1 MLSRAEDMQGQEH
14 TLASLW
20 GDLVCPACSCSLF
33 PAGDS
38 PNALVC
44 FACSE
49 KFPIVNGIPRLL
61 PKTASGLSN
70 SSNGVA
76 DRNQTLQ
83 LKTAAS
89 FGFEW
94 THFSEMY
101 PEWENNFRDYMFPR
115 TADSFRGKRVLDAG
129 CGIGRHA
136 YYAAHYGAE
145 IWAVDISDAVEVA
158 AKNNRGTGARVI
170 QADLNHLP
178 FREESFD
185 LVYSMGVLHH
195 LPDPEGAFRYL
206 LRFVKPGGE
215 FRMFL
220 YWAPEHQPLKRLLL
234 KAVSALRMFTVR
246 MPHRLLYPLSY
257 VAAFLVWTCFVWPY
271 RAFTR
276 IPMLSKI
283 ADRLPLRQY
292 SRYPFRTCV
301 NDQFDRLSAPLER
314 RYSRAQVEQFL
325 KSAGLEELNV
335 FPNFGWVASG
345 RKPVSTEVA
354 GRKPVSTEVAARKP
368 VSTEVIA

>member
-1 MLSRAEDMQGQEH
+1 MEADFGRAEQDMQQDKP
-14 TLASLW
+14 TLASVW
-20 GDLVCPACSCSLF
+20 KDLVCPACRCSLF
-33 PAGDS
+33 STGDS
-38 PNALVC
+38 QNPLVC
-44 FACSE
+44 IACSE
-49 KFPIVNGIPRLL
+49 EFPVVNGIPRLL
-61 PKTASGLSN
+61 TKTKCSSSN
-70 SSNGVA
+70 SSNDVI

-83 LKTAAS
+83 LKTAES

-101 PEWENNFRDYMFPR
+101 PEWERNFRDYMFPR
-115 TADSFRGKRVLDAG
+115 TAEFFRGKRVLDAG

-136 YYAAHYGAE
+136 YYAAQYGAQV
-145 IWAVDISDAVEVA
+145 WAVDISDAVEVA
-158 AKNNRGTGARVI
+158 ARNTAGTGAHVI

-195 LPDPEGAFRYL
+195 LPEPETAFRYL

-220 YWAPEHQPLKRLLL
+220 YWAPERQPLKQFLL
-234 KAVSALRMFTVR
+234 KAVSILRKFTVR

-257 VAAFLVWTCFVWPY
+257 VAASLVWTCLVWPY
-271 RAFTR
+271 RALKQ
-276 IPMLSKI
+276 IPMLSEI

-325 KSAGLEELNV
+325 KSAGLVELDV
-335 FPNFGWVASG
+335 FANFGWVAFG
-345 RKPVSTEVA
+345 RKPV
-354 GRKPVSTEVAARKP
+354 GTEVAA
-368 VSTEVIA
+368 

>member
-1 MLSRAEDMQGQEH
+1 MLSRAEDMQGQEQ
-14 TLASLW
+14 ASLW
-20 GDLVCPACSCSLF
+20 KDLVCPACSCSLF
-33 PAGDS
+33 PTS
-38 PNALVC
+38 NLPSSLVC
-44 FACSE
+44 CGCAE

-61 PKTASGLSN
+61 AGTVFGLSA
-70 SSNGVA
+70 SSDGA
-76 DRNQTLQ
+76 TDRGQSLQ

-101 PEWENNFRDYMFPR
+101 PEWEGNFRDYMFPH
-115 TADSFRGKRVLDAG
+115 TPESFRGKRILDAG

-136 YYAAHYGAE
+136 YYASSYGAE
-145 IWAVDISDAVEVA
+145 VWAVDISDAVEVA
-158 AKNNRGTGARVI
+158 ARNTQGTGARVV

-178 FREESFD
+178 FQLESFD
-185 LVYSMGVLHH
+185 LIYSMGVLHH
-195 LPDPEGAFRYL
+195 LPEPEWTFRYL

-220 YWAPEHQPLKRLLL
+220 YWAPEGQRLKGLLL
-234 KAVSALRMFTVR
+234 KAVSALRMITVR
-246 MPHRLLYPLSY
+246 MPHRLLYPLAY

-271 RAFTR
+271 RALKR
-276 IPMLSKI
+276 IPRLAGL

-314 RYSRAQVEQFL
+314 RYSRVQVEQFL
-325 KSAGLEELNV
+325 QSAGLEEQSV
-335 FPNFGWVASG
+335 FPNFGWVACG
-345 RKPVSTEVA
+345 RKPAS
-354 GRKPVSTEVAARKP
+354 SDVAA
-368 VSTEVIA
+368 

>member
-1 MLSRAEDMQGQEH
+1 MFSCSEDMQGQEH
-14 TLASLW
+14 TPASLW
-20 GDLVCPACSCSLF
+20 KDLVCPACRCSLG
-33 PAGDS
+33 PA
-38 PNALVC
+38 NASSSTLIC

-49 KFPIVNGIPRLL
+49 KFPIVNGILRVL
-61 PKTASGLSN
+61 PKTASGLSS
-70 SSNGVA
+70 SSNGLA
-76 DRNQTLQ
+76 ERNQFLQ

-101 PEWENNFRDYMFPR
+101 PEWENNFWDYMFPR
-115 TADSFRGKRVLDAG
+115 TAESFRGKRVLDAG

-136 YYAAHYGAE
+136 YYAAFYGAE
-145 IWAVDISDAVEVA
+145 VWAVDISDAVEVA
-158 AKNNRGTGARVI
+158 AKNAGGTGVRII

-185 LVYSMGVLHH
+185 MVYSMGVLHH
-195 LPDPEGAFRYL
+195 LPDPEGALRYL

-220 YWAPEHQPLKRLLL
+220 YWAPERQLLKRLLL
-234 KAVSALRMFTVR
+234 KMVSAVRMFTVR
-246 MPHRLLYPLSY
+246 MPHRLLYPISY
-257 VAAFLVWTCFVWPY
+257 VAAFLVWICFVWPY
-271 RAFTR
+271 RALAR
-276 IPMLSKI
+276 IPMLTNM

-314 RYSRAQVEQFL
+314 RYRREQVVQFL

-345 RKPVSTEVA
+345 RKPLSTE
-354 GRKPVSTEVAARKP
+354 AA
-368 VSTEVIA
+368 A

>member
-1 MLSRAEDMQGQEH
+1 MLSRAQDMQGREQ

-20 GDLVCPACSCSLF
+20 KDLVCPACSGVLL
-33 PAGDS
+33 PASDS
-38 PNALVC
+38 PSALVC
-44 FACSE
+44 FPCSE
-49 KFPIVNGIPRLL
+49 KFPIVNGIPRMLANA
-61 PKTASGLSN
+61 ASGLS
-70 SSNGVA
+70 SSCGGA
-76 DRNQTLQ
+76 GDRNQTMQ
-83 LKTAAS
+83 RKTAKS

-101 PEWENNFRDYMFPR
+101 PEWEANFRDYMFPR
-115 TADSFRGKRVLDAG
+115 VAESFRGESILDAG

-136 YYAAHYGAE
+136 YYASRYGAHV
-145 IWAVDISDAVEVA
+145 WAVDISEAVEVA
-158 AKNNRGTGARVI
+158 ARNTKGTGARVI

-195 LPDPEGAFRYL
+195 LPDPERAFRYL

-220 YWAPEHQPLKRLLL
+220 YWAPDHPLKGLLL
-234 KAVSALRMFTVR
+234 KVVSVVRMLTVR
-246 MPHRLLYPLSY
+246 LPHRLLYPLSH

-271 RAFTR
+271 RALKR
-276 IPMLSKI
+276 IPIFSEI

-325 KSAGLEELNV
+325 KRAGLEEQNV

-345 RKPVSTEVA
+345 RKPVSTQATPCWSASAKDE
-354 GRKPVSTEVAARKP
+354 T
-368 VSTEVIA
+368 

>member
-1 MLSRAEDMQGQEH
+1 MQGQEH
-14 TLASLW
+14 TSASLW
-20 GDLVCPACSCSLF
+20 QELVCPACGRSLL
-33 PAGDS
+33 PADTS

-49 KFPIVNGIPRLL
+49 TFPIVNGIPRVLR
-61 PKTASGLSN
+61 KTGSALSD
-70 SSNGVA
+70 SSNGIA
-76 DRNQTLQ
+76 ARDESLES
-83 LKTAAS
+83 KTAAS

-101 PEWENNFRDYMFPR
+101 PEWENNFLDYMSPL
-115 TADSFRGKRVLDAG
+115 TSESFRGKTVLDAG

-136 YYAAHYGAE
+136 YYAARYGGE
-145 IWAVDISDAVEVA
+145 VWAVDISDAVEVA
-158 AKNNRGTGARVI
+158 AKNNRGTGVRVI
-170 QADLNHLP
+170 QADLNYLP
-178 FREESFD
+178 FREGSFD

-195 LPDPEGAFRYL
+195 LPDPAGALRYL

-220 YWAPEHQPLKRLLL
+220 YWAPEHQLLKGLLL
-234 KAVSALRMFTVR
+234 KAVSALRLFTVR
-246 MPHRLLYPLSY
+246 IPHRILYPLSY
-257 VAAFLVWTCFVWPY
+257 GAAFLVWTCFVWPY
-271 RAFTR
+271 RALTR

-314 RYSRAQVEQFL
+314 RYTRAQVEQFL
-325 KSAGLEELNV
+325 KSEGLEELNV

-345 RKPVSTEVA
+345 RKPLGA
-354 GRKPVSTEVAARKP
+354 KVAA
-368 VSTEVIA
+368 

>member
-1 MLSRAEDMQGQEH
+1 MFSCLEDVQGEGH
-14 TLASLW
+14 TPASLW
-20 GDLVCPACSCSLF
+20 KDLVCPSCACSLL
-33 PAGDS
+33 PA
-38 PNALVC
+38 NASSSTLVC

-49 KFPIVNGIPRLL
+49 KFPIVNGILRVP
-61 PKTASGLSN
+61 PKTTSGLSS
-70 SSNGVA
+70 SSNSVA

-83 LKTAAS
+83 LKTATS

-115 TADSFRGKRVLDAG
+115 TEEFFRGKKVLDAG

-145 IWAVDISDAVEVA
+145 VWAVDISDAVEVA
-158 AKNNRGTGARVI
+158 AKNNQAKGVRVI

-178 FREESFD
+178 FRMESFD
-185 LVYSMGVLHH
+185 LVYSIGVLHH

-206 LRFVKPGGE
+206 LKFVKPGGE

-220 YWAPEHQPLKRLLL
+220 YWAPEHQPLKGLLL
-234 KAVSALRMFTVR
+234 KAVSALRLFTVR

-271 RAFTR
+271 RAFSR
-276 IPMLSKI
+276 IPLVSKI
-283 ADRLPLRQY
+283 ADQLPLRQY
-292 SRYPFRTCV
+292 SRYPFRTCI

-314 RYSRAQVEQFL
+314 RYSRTQVEQVL
-325 KSAGLEELNV
+325 RSAGLEELNV

-345 RKPVSTEVA
+345 RKPAST
-354 GRKPVSTEVAARKP
+354 
-368 VSTEVIA
+368 VIAA